1 MPAII
6 KTVENNLINTEPVEF
21 SSPKAPLQIVVIAI
35 LYKTVNN
42 DLVPTTAET
51 KDTGPKDR
59 DQSKAI
65 SPTCAVIHSLIMT
78 NNMAGLRLD
87 NKDLTSTQDSD
98 LAAKDKKINPR
109 VSILNPCVYRR
120 GSSSSASLPATFPAP
135 KRNAENIKK

>member
-51 KDTGPKDR
+51 KDTGPKDS
-59 DQSKAI
+59 DQSKVI
-65 SPTCAVIHSLIMT
+65 SPTCAVIHSLIIT
-78 NNMAGLRLD
+78 NNIEGLLLENR
-87 NKDLTSTQDSD
+87 DLTSIHDSN
-98 LAAKDKKINPR
+98 LEAKNTKINPK
-109 VSILNPCVYRR
+109 VSILKPCVYRR

-135 KRNAENIKK
+135 KRNAESIKK